1 MKKCK
6 YYTNINIY
14 TIQILTKTKLAYLY
28 CFKIFYL
35 FIFREGGGREKD
47 RERNIDVW
55 LPLALGTRP
64 TMQACALT
72 ENQTIDPLV
81 RRPALNP
88 LS

>member
-35 FIFREGGGREKD
+35 FIFRERGREG
-47 RERNIDVW
+47 ERQGKKHRCVV
-55 LPLALGTRP
+55 ASRTG
-64 TMQACALT
+64 
-72 ENQTIDPLV
+72 DPAHNAGMC
-81 RRPALNP
+81 PD
-88 LS
+88 